1 MRWAEHGGW
10 GALQIVGKYNVLD
23 LSDAAFNA
31 AGGCRNT
38 QLYPAVAASSS
49 VTLVAPSVGLCGE
62 MKTWTVGMNW
72 YLNDYVRLM
81 FDYSRIRPRRLSSAR
96 TLEERSRSGRCGG
109 VRARRA
115 LLDRSRRPISRREAA
130 ERLREITADMSRG
143 SAQAAGP
150 ADSCASEF
158 SSAARPKPTP
168 LSVSQAR
175 TSKSR

>member
-1 MRWAEHGGW
+1 MRRAEHGGW

-62 MKTWTVGMNW
+62 MKTWTVGMKW

-81 FDYSRIRPRRLSSAR
+81 FDYSESDLGDYPVEEARGVELANGSDLERALALLITRRRL
-96 TLEERSRSGRCGG
+96 E
-109 VRARRA
+109 
-115 LLDRSRRPISRREAA
+115 DRSFTAA
-130 ERLREITADMSRG
+130 LE
-143 SAQAAGP
+143 
-150 ADSCASEF
+150 
-158 SSAARPKPTP
+158 K
-168 LSVSQAR
+168 
-175 TSKSR
+175 K